1 MWVGEFFLQ
10 KDFPMKTMTCR
21 QLGGACDHAFH
32 ADTFDEMAA
41 QSQSHA
47 RAMYA
52 AHDADHLTA
61 MEAMSVVMANPS
73 TMIAWM
79 DDKKQ
84 LFDDLPHV

>member
-1 MWVGEFFLQ
+1 
-10 KDFPMKTMTCR
+10 MKTMTCR

-32 ADTFDEMAA
+32 GNTFDEMAA

-47 RAMYA
+47 RTMFA
-52 AHDADHLTA
+52 AQDADHLAA

-73 TMIAWM
+73 AMIAWM

-84 LFDDLPHV
+84 LFDSLPKM

>member
-1 MWVGEFFLQ
+1 
-10 KDFPMKTMTCR
+10 MKTMTCR
-21 QLGGACDHAFH
+21 QLGGACDLMFH

-79 DDKKQ
+79 DDKTQ

>member
-10 KDFPMKTMTCR
+10 KDLPMKTMTCR
-21 QLGGACDHAFH
+21 QLGGACDLMFH

-47 RAMYA
+47 RAMYV

-79 DDKKQ
+79 DNKKQ
-84 LFDDLPHV
+84 LFDSLPNP